1 VATINQALVYH
12 YPHLT
17 WQVIPSGRLIRQCLT
32 LSNVTLIKLR
42 LIFADAQI
50 GYWGATGAPR

>member
-1 VATINQALVYH
+1 MTAIDQALVDH

-17 WQVIPSGRLIRQCLT
+17 WQVIPSGRLIGQCLT

-42 LIFADAQI
+42 RTLADAQI